1 MTIGRIKS
9 KVRRIA
15 YSSALREGSKLRILF
30 GCTVFQDVI
39 DFISTDK
46 KIVPLKKGQSRSIQN
61 LKENAC

>member
-30 GCTVFQDVI
+30 RSTVFQDVF

-46 KIVPLKKGQSRSIQN
+46 KIVPSKKGQSRSLRN
-61 LKENAC
+61 LEENAC